1 MPSTLRV
8 GFAGTPDFAADI
20 LAALLASQHQVVCVF
35 TQPDRPAGR
44 GRKPQASP
52 VKQLAE
58 QHQLPVHQPLK
69 LRDEESRAPLAAADL
84 DVLVVAA
91 YGLIL
96 PTEVLELPRF
106 GALNVHASLLPRWR
120 GAAPIQRAIEHG
132 DSESGVT
139 IMQMD
144 EGLDTGDML
153 LKKTVPIDAT
163 TTGGS
168 LHDALASAGAEAIVT
183 ALDEIAAHQQRI
195 AGTPQPQQGV
205 SYAAKLS
212 KAEALLDFTAAA
224 SDLARRV
231 RAFNPW
237 PVCWAYAGDSTLRVW
252 EAHAEQCSYAA
263 APGTIL
269 SADSHGI
276 LVACAEGALR
286 ISRAQLPGTRPLEV
300 KELLSS
306 PKRADL
312 LPQGNKLNAQEAH

>member
-58 QHQLPVHQPLK
+58 RHQLPLYQPLT
-69 LRDEESRAPLAAADL
+69 LRDEESRAPLAAATL

-153 LKKTVPIDAT
+153 LKKSVPIDAT

-168 LHDALASAGAEAIVT
+168 LHDALAAAGAEAIVT
-183 ALDEIAAHQQRI
+183 ALDEIAAQQQKI
-195 AGTPQPQQGV
+195 AGTAQPQQGV

-212 KAEALLDFTAAA
+212 KAEALLDFSGTA
-224 SDLARRV
+224 SNLALRV

-237 PVCWAYAGDSTLRVW
+237 PVCWAYAGNSTLRVW
-252 EAHAEQCSYAA
+252 EASAEPSSDTA
-263 APGTIL
+263 APGTVL
-269 SADSHGI
+269 SADSNGI
-276 LVACAEGALR
+276 VVACAEGALR
-286 ISRAQLPGTRPLEV
+286 ITRAQLPGTKPLSV
-300 KELLSS
+300 KELLAS
-306 PKRADL
+306 PKRAEV
-312 LPQGNKLNAQEAH
+312 LPQGSTLNAQEAH